1 VDFDVALE
9 AVEKIRQTVPPG
21 VSMANFALR
30 WILQHEEVSC
40 VIPGARKESQVIDN
54 AHAADLPGLSRK
66 QMETLTQIYQEHIR
80 PQVHQRW

>member
-1 VDFDVALE
+1 
-9 AVEKIRQTVPPG
+9 
-21 VSMANFALR
+21 MADFALR

-54 AHAADLPGLSRK
+54 AHAADLPALSRE